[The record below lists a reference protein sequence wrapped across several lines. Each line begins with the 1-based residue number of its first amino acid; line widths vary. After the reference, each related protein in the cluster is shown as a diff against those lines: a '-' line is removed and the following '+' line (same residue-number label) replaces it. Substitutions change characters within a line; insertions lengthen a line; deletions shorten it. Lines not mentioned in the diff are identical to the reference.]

1 MSDNHISK
9 NFPEILTIKQL
20 GDYLQINP
28 ATLYKMAR
36 AGKIPCKKIS
46 GQWRFKKSIIDKW
59 FEEEYKK

>member
-1 MSDNHISK
+1 MKETSSK
-9 NFPEILTIKQL
+9 KDFPEIMTIKQL

-46 GQWRFKKSIIDKW
+46 GQWRFKKSVIDKW
-59 FEEEYKK
+59 LEEEYKK

>member
-1 MSDNHISK
+1 MSNNHISK

-20 GDYLQINP
+20 GYYLQINP